1 MSLLRRIAREQAG
14 YSLVELIVVSALA
27 PLLLG
32 ATLLVFNAFE
42 RNAARTAISADAQ
55 SRTRVN
61 VDQFAKELRNLASP
75 TPELPQAID
84 NANPY
89 DLVFQTVGPSD
100 FVNGQN
106 LANIRRVR
114 WCLNAPSS
122 GDATL
127 YAQVQTWT
135 SASTPVSPSTTSCP
149 SSASGWSSP
158 RVVVKGVTNRAG
170 DRPLFLYN
178 ATSKTSITAVTVQLF
193 ARARTEGEPTN
204 GLLRTQVFLRNQNKA
219 PVASFTPTSIGN
231 GHVLLNGSASVDP
244 DGDDLQYAWTA
255 TPCTGTCSWS
265 GVTVDAAT
273 GAGTKSITLT
283 VTDGAGLTNATTT
296 TGVDVQ

>member
-1 MSLLRRIAREQAG
+1 MRLLRRIAREQAG
-14 YSLVELIVVSALA
+14 YSLVELLVVASLA

-42 RNAARTAISADAQ
+42 RNAARTAIAADAQ

-61 VDQFAKELRNLASP
+61 VDQLAKELRNLASP

-84 NANPY
+84 SASAY

-106 LANIRRVR
+106 VANIRRVR
-114 WCLNAPSS
+114 WCLDAPSS

-127 YAQVQTWT
+127 YAQTQTWT
-135 SASTPVSPSTTSCP
+135 SATTPVSPSHTSCP
-149 SSASGWSSP
+149 STDAGWTSQ
-158 RVVVKGVTNRAG
+158 RVVVQGVRNRVGA
-170 DRPLFLYN
+170 RPLFLYN
-178 ATSKTSITAVTVQLF
+178 AESKTSITAITVQLF
-193 ARARTEGEPTN
+193 ARARTENEPTN
-204 GLLRTQVFLRNQNKA
+204 GLLRTQVYLRNQNQA
-219 PVASFTPTSIGN
+219 PVASFTVTPLGN

-244 DGDDLQYAWTA
+244 DGDDLQYGWTA

-265 GVTVDAAT
+265 GVTVDAVADPGAT
-273 GAGTKSITLT
+273 IELT
-283 VTDGAGLTNATTT
+283 VTDGAGLTQKTSKTVPT
-296 TGVDVQ
+296 

>member
-1 MSLLRRIAREQAG
+1 MRLLRRIAREQAG
-14 YSLVELIVVSALA
+14 YSLVELLVVASLA

-42 RNAARTAISADAQ
+42 RNAARTAIAADAQ

-61 VDQFAKELRNLASP
+61 VDQLAKELRNLASP

-84 NANPY
+84 SASAY

-106 LANIRRVR
+106 VANIRRVR

-127 YAQVQTWT
+127 YAQTQTWT
-135 SASTPVSPSTTSCP
+135 SAATPVAPTDSSCP
-149 SSASGWSSP
+149 STDARWSSQ
-158 RVVVKGVTNRAG
+158 RVVVQGVRNRVG
-170 DRPLFLYN
+170 NRPLFLYN
-178 ATSKTSITAVTVQLF
+178 DESKTSITAITVQLF
-193 ARARTEGEPTN
+193 ARARTENEPTN
-204 GLLRTQVFLRNQNKA
+204 GLLRTQVFLRNQNQA
-219 PVASFTPTSIGN
+219 PVASFTVTPLGN

-244 DGDDLQYAWTA
+244 DGDDLQYGWTA
-255 TPCTGTCSWS
+255 APCTGTCSWS
-265 GVTVDAAT
+265 GVTVDAVADAGAT
-273 GAGTKSITLT
+273 IELT
-283 VTDGAGLTNATTT
+283 VTDGAGLTQRTSKTVPA
-296 TGVDVQ
+296 

>member
-1 MSLLRRIAREQAG
+1 VSLLRRISREQAG
-14 YSLVELIVVSALA
+14 YSLIELIVVSSLA

-42 RNAARTAISADAQ
+42 RNAARTAIAADAQ

-84 NANPY
+84 DAAAY

-114 WCLNAPSS
+114 WCLDSPPS

-127 YAQVQTWT
+127 YAQTQTWT
-135 SASTPVSPSTTSCP
+135 SAATPPSPSHTSCP
-149 SSASGWSSP
+149 STDPGWTSQ
-158 RVVVKGVTNRAG
+158 RVVVKGVMNRVG
-170 DRPLFLYN
+170 DRPVFLYN
-178 ATSKTSITAVTVQLF
+178 AISKTSITAVTVQLF
-193 ARARTEGEPTN
+193 ARARTESEPKN
-204 GLLRTQVFLRNQNKA
+204 GLLRTQVFLRNQNQA

-231 GHVLLNGSASVDP
+231 GHVLLNGSASFDP
-244 DGDDLQYAWTA
+244 DGDDLQYSWTA
-255 TPCTGTCSWS
+255 EPCTGTCSWS

-273 GAGTKSITLT
+273 GGGMKTISLT
-283 VTDGAGLTNATTT
+283 VTDGAGLTHKTSQP
-296 TGVDVQ
+296 VDVLS

>member
-14 YSLVELIVVSALA
+14 YSLIELIVVSAMA

-42 RNAARTAISADAQ
+42 RNAARTAIAADAQ

-84 NANPY
+84 DASAY

-106 LANIRRVR
+106 VANIRRVR
-114 WCLNAPSS
+114 WCLNSPSS

-127 YAQVQTWT
+127 YAQTQTWT
-135 SASTPVSPSTTSCP
+135 SAATPVSPSTSSCP
-149 SSASGWSSP
+149 SSDAGWSSQ
-158 RVVVKGVTNRAG
+158 RVVVKGVTNRVG

-193 ARARTEGEPTN
+193 ARARTENEPTN
-204 GLLRTQVFLRNQNKA
+204 GLLRTQVFLRNQNQA
-219 PVASFTPTSIGN
+219 PVASFTVTSLGN
-231 GHVLLNGSASVDP
+231 GHVLLNGSASFDP
-244 DGDDLQYAWTA
+244 DGDDLQYGWTA

-265 GVTVDAAT
+265 GVTVDAVAAT
-273 GAGTKSITLT
+273 GATIELT
-283 VTDGAGLTNATTT
+283 VTDGAGLTHKTSKQ
-296 TGVDVQ
+296 VP